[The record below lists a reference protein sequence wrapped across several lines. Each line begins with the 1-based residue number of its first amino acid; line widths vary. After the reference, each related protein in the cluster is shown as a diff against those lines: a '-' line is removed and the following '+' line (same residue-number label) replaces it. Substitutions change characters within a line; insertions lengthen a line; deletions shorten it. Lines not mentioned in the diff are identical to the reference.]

1 MCADKKI
8 HVYIFQTSYP
18 EVKPKEKRFLN
29 SGGKKICYFAEES
42 TGSVQLHDDDVTQ
55 FSC

>member
-29 SGGKKICYFAEES
+29 SGGKKICYFAQES